1 MGLGLRI
8 PCALVIALALVAPPA
23 AAQQP
28 PPPPPP
34 MPGQGPFTLADALS
48 RARAESPEAAAARAR
63 VEAAG
68 KATGEASRRPN
79 PVFEFRLENWASG
92 VSRDVLPYDA
102 FAEVTQLVEIGGKR
116 DARRGVAEA
125 VLGSTEAAE
134 ALTRYTLAIE
144 ISRAY
149 LDAVRQRERQ
159 RTLAAQVTDLAEI
172 VRVLD
177 RRVALGTT
185 AEADVLKMRTE
196 EARAA
201 TDLIRTELA
210 ANRAL
215 SQLTSR
221 LQVDATLDALVLP
234 PPPPAPAVSDDAA
247 VVQRRPDVLAA
258 GRAVESARQMLR
270 LEDARGVPDPSLNV
284 GYKRTAGYDTG
295 LFTITMPVPFFNH
308 NNAARIVAQ
317 GQVTAAELEMTA
329 TERRARAELAATRA
343 AALSLTERARDIR
356 TRLVDPARGARDAA
370 RAAFATGVL
379 DVLRLVDAE
388 RVFTDAALVAID
400 LETDAVVA
408 AIEARLAAGEDPLP

>member
-1 MGLGLRI
+1 
-8 PCALVIALALVAPPA
+8 
-23 AAQQP
+23 
-28 PPPPPP
+28 
-34 MPGQGPFTLADALS
+34 
-48 RARAESPEAAAARAR
+48 
-63 VEAAG
+63 
-68 KATGEASRRPN
+68 
-79 PVFEFRLENWASG
+79 
-92 VSRDVLPYDA
+92 
-102 FAEVTQLVEIGGKR
+102 
-116 DARRGVAEA
+116 VAEA

-159 RTLAAQVTDLAEI
+159 RTLSAQVTDLAEI

-177 RRVALGTT
+177 RRVALGMT

-215 SQLTSR
+215 LQVTSR
-221 LQVDATLDALVLP
+221 LNVDATLDALVLP
-234 PPPPAPAVSDDAA
+234 VPPPASAASDDVA
-247 VVQRRPDVLAA
+247 VVQRRPDVLSAQ
-258 GRAVESARQMLR
+258 RAVESARQVLR

-295 LFTITMPVPFFNH
+295 LFTVTMPMPFFNH

-317 GQVTAAELEMTA
+317 GQVTAAELELAA
-329 TERRARAELAATRA
+329 TERRARADLAATRA

-356 TRLVDPARGARDAA
+356 SRLVDPARGARDAA
-370 RAAFATGVL
+370 RAAFATGAL

-400 LETDAVVA
+400 LETDAVLA